1 MSRMKRAGRTLASV
15 ACLVAGCAVGMH
27 ADVKTEQKGQVR
39 FAGALGTMFNMF
51 GGKAA
56 KEGVITKVAIKGDR
70 MLTSNGDTG
79 QLVDL
84 NEEKVY
90 EINFKDSSYRVITF
104 EEMRRRM
111 REAEEKARQERAKA
125 EKRDEKNAEKN
136 GDKPPEYEVD
146 VTTRSTGATKAINGY
161 DTKQAITTVTV
172 RPKGKTVEQ
181 GGGMV
186 LTADSWLAPGMDSI
200 KELVDFQMRYM
211 KKLDAP
217 MAGGVA
223 SADQMAAAFAMY
235 PMLKDAMAK
244 MRTEGQKVEG
254 TPVLTTMTFDAV
266 QSPEQQA
273 QARQSEQQSKPDD
286 TPASVGGLGGL
297 FAKKMMKKKA
307 EESAAATPANTA
319 PGHTTVMTMVSET
332 LSMSKDVSAADV
344 SVPAGFKEKK

>member
-1 MSRMKRAGRTLASV
+1 M
-15 ACLVAGCAVGMH
+15 
-27 ADVKTEQKGQVR
+27 
-39 FAGALGTMFNMF
+39 
-51 GGKAA
+51 
-56 KEGVITKVAIKGDR
+56 
-70 MLTSNGDTG
+70 
-79 QLVDL
+79 
-84 NEEKVY
+84 
-90 EINFKDSSYRVITF
+90 
-104 EEMRRRM
+104 
-111 REAEEKARQERAKA
+111 
-125 EKRDEKNAEKN
+125 
-136 GDKPPEYEVD
+136 
-146 VTTRSTGATKAINGY
+146 
-161 DTKQAITTVTV
+161 TV

-186 LTADSWLAPGMDSI
+186 LTADSWLAPDMDSI

-217 MAGGVA
+217 MAGGAA

-254 TPVLTTMTFDAV
+254 TPLLTTMTFDAV

-273 QARQSEQQSKPDD
+273 QARQSEQESKSSD
-286 TPASVGGLGGL
+286 TPTSVGGLGGM

-307 EESAAATPANTA
+307 EESAAATPATTA

-332 LSMSKDVSAADV
+332 LSLSKDVSAADV